1 MACSDFV
8 YAEDTLDYIIGSYRG
23 DNYVMETYEPD
34 CYVRLDAFQGII
46 YKREEKRDSNTIW
59 QYGFGAVPNV
69 YGLMSQVAL
78 EESGIFS
85 LRRQP
90 LSC

>member
-59 QYGFGAVPNV
+59 QYG
-69 YGLMSQVAL
+69 SQCVWPDEPGSTGGKRRFFPAAAAL
-78 EESGIFS
+78 S
-85 LRRQP
+85 
-90 LSC
+90 

>member
-34 CYVRLDAFQGII
+34 CCLLYTSPSP
-46 YKREEKRDSNTIW
+46 RD
-59 QYGFGAVPNV
+59 
-69 YGLMSQVAL
+69 
-78 EESGIFS
+78 
-85 LRRQP
+85 
-90 LSC
+90 